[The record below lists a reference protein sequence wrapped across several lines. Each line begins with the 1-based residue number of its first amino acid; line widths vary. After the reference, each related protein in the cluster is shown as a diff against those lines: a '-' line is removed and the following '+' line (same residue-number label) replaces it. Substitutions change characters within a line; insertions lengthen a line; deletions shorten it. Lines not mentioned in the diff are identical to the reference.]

1 MTIPIRTTGIAVVVL
16 RERAHRVDVLLLK
29 RNSAILDEAWTY
41 IGGGIEAGEKAYETA
56 IREIKEETG
65 LIPLSL
71 YTSNTFDQFYDPVK
85 NWIYLAPVFVAYV
98 ADSAEVRL
106 NNEHSEFRW
115 LTFEDAKS
123 MLSIPGTGD
132 VLSFIEDHFV
142 YKKPKN
148 FLRIEVEECSL

>member
-1 MTIPIRTTGIAVVVL
+1 MGFFSVIIKTIQS
-16 RERAHRVDVLLLK
+16 
-29 RNSAILDEAWTY
+29 N
-41 IGGGIEAGEKAYETA
+41 
-56 IREIKEETG
+56 KEG
-65 LIPLSL
+65 MSG
-71 YTSNTFDQFYDPVK
+71 
-85 NWIYLAPVFVAYV
+85 VF
-98 ADSAEVRL
+98 
-106 NNEHSEFRW
+106 EHSEYRW